1 MENIRNKVF
10 LNNLSED
17 VEKNML
23 EIRDLTKKDA
33 LGLLLAG
40 DEFEENVEHYKN
52 LNKGIDF
59 LLNAMA
65 NDENIAIQVDSDADG
80 YFSGALVY
88 QVIYDDFEYENVTF
102 ILNEGREH
110 GFQLRNLDVLIEN
123 DIKLLIIPDGGS
135 TDTKPL
141 QALTDK
147 GIKVLILDH
156 HIIEIG
162 EGLKG
167 IEENV
172 ALINNQD
179 GSVENIYLSG
189 CGVSYKFCKELV
201 ECCDGTIG
209 NKYLDLVATSLISDM
224 CDMKYSYENRYYLN
238 IGSKISNVTNPFL
251 IEMARSMKK
260 SKKDKFTIE
269 DFGFGIAPIINATI
283 RLGKKEDKENL
294 FNALIGVD
302 ELIPHRGKAISYPS
316 KARLVGANFQK
327 KQREGKVKIAEM
339 VKEEIKEEDLQKNT
353 VIIYIDREEKIDK
366 SLRGLIC
373 NQLLD
378 FYERPILL
386 GGVDKNG
393 FIRGSARGYGEQ
405 MNFKSICEK
414 TGLFEYTNGHDNAFG
429 FSIKEDK
436 IKEFLEYANKNII
449 IKEKS
454 INVEKIYDEFV
465 PKDDVKKI
473 VSYENL
479 WSHDI
484 KPPLYLI
491 KNAIFKVGDIKKIG
505 NSTYEFENKDIKI
518 TKYFCSKKAFEEL
531 VEEKQD
537 DDYVTLDALVEFR
550 YKFGRKIIIKD
561 WEKIK

>member
-1 MENIRNKVF
+1 M
-10 LNNLSED
+10 
-17 VEKNML
+17 
-23 EIRDLTKKDA
+23 
-33 LGLLLAG
+33 
-40 DEFEENVEHYKN
+40 
-52 LNKGIDF
+52 
-59 LLNAMA
+59 
-65 NDENIAIQVDSDADG
+65 
-80 YFSGALVY
+80 
-88 QVIYDDFEYENVTF
+88 
-102 ILNEGREH
+102 
-110 GFQLRNLDVLIEN
+110 
-123 DIKLLIIPDGGS
+123 
-135 TDTKPL
+135 
-141 QALTDK
+141 
-147 GIKVLILDH
+147 
-156 HIIEIG
+156 
-162 EGLKG
+162 
-167 IEENV
+167 
-172 ALINNQD
+172 
-179 GSVENIYLSG
+179 
-189 CGVSYKFCKELV
+189 

-209 NKYLDLVATSLISDM
+209 NKYLDLVAASLISDM

-238 IGSKISNVTNPFL
+238 IGSKVSNVTNPFL

-302 ELIPHRGKAISYPS
+302 ELISHRGKAVSYPS

-339 VKEEIKEEDLQKNT
+339 VKEEIEEEGSQNNT
-353 VIIYIDREEKIDK
+353 VIIYIDREKKIDK
-366 SLRGLIC
+366 SLRGLTC

-378 FYERPILL
+378 YYERPILL
-386 GGVDKNG
+386 GGIDKNG
-393 FIRGSARGYGEQ
+393 FISGSGRGYGQ
-405 MNFKSICEK
+405 MDFKSICES

-429 FSIKEDK
+429 FSIEEGKVE
-436 IKEFLEYANKNII
+436 EFLKYANDNIT

-505 NSTYEFENKDIKI
+505 NSTYEFVNKDIKI

>member
-1 MENIRNKVF
+1 MKNIRDKVF

-23 EIRDLTKKDA
+23 EIRDLTKKEA
-33 LGLLLAG
+33 LSLLLAN

-59 LLNAMA
+59 LLNTMA
-65 NDENIAIQVDSDADG
+65 NNDNIAIQIDSDADG

-110 GFQLRNLDVLIEN
+110 GFQLRNLDTLVN
-123 DIKLLIIPDGGS
+123 NNIKLLIIPDGGS
-135 TDTKPL
+135 VEFEPL
-141 QALTDK
+141 KEVTDK
-147 GIKVLILDH
+147 GIQVLILDH

-162 EGLKG
+162 DRLRD
-167 IEENV
+167 IEDNV

-179 GSVENIYLSG
+179 GIVENIYLSG

-209 NKYLDLVATSLISDM
+209 NKYLDLVAASLISDM

-238 IGSKISNVTNPFL
+238 IGSKVSNVTNPFL

-269 DFGFGIAPIINATI
+269 DFGFGIAPVINATI

-302 ELIPHRGKAISYPS
+302 ELIPHRGKAVTYPS
-316 KARLVGANFQK
+316 KARLIGSNFQK
-327 KQREGKVKIAEM
+327 KQKEEKVKIAEM
-339 VKEEIKEEDLQKNT
+339 VKEEIEKEGLQENT
-353 VIIYIDREEKIDK
+353 VIIYIDREKKIDK
-366 SLRGLIC
+366 SLRGLTC

-386 GGVDKNG
+386 GSIDENG
-393 FIRGSARGYGEQ
+393 LVRGSARGYGE
-405 MNFKSICEK
+405 MDFKYICES
-414 TGLFEYTNGHDNAFG
+414 TGLFEYANGHDNAFG

-436 IKEFLEYANKNII
+436 IKEFLEYANKNIT
-449 IKEKS
+449 IKEKN
-454 INVEKIYDEFV
+454 INVEKVYDEFV
-465 PKDDVKKI
+465 PKDDIKKI

-479 WSHDI
+479 WCHDI
-484 KPPLYLI
+484 KAPLYLI
-491 KNAIFKVGDIKKIG
+491 KNAEFKVGDIKKKG
-505 NSTYEFENKDIKI
+505 TSTYEFKNKDIEI
-518 TKYFCSKKAFEEL
+518 TKYFCSKASYEEL
-531 VEEKQD
+531 VKDKND
-537 DDYVTLDALVEFR
+537 DDYITLDVLAEFR

>member
-1 MENIRNKVF
+1 MKDIRNKVF
-10 LNNLSED
+10 LNSVSED
-17 VEKNML
+17 VEENML
-23 EIRDLTKKDA
+23 EIRDLTKKEA
-33 LGLLLAG
+33 LSLLLADDG
-40 DEFEENVEHYKN
+40 FEENVEHYKN

-65 NDENIAIQVDSDADG
+65 NDENISIQVDSDADG
-80 YFSGALVY
+80 YLSGALVY

-110 GFQLRNLDVLIEN
+110 GFQLKNLNTLVEN

-135 TDTKPL
+135 VEFEPL
-141 QALTDK
+141 KQVTSK

-162 EGLKG
+162 KELED
-167 IEENV
+167 IVENV
-172 ALINNQD
+172 ALVNNQD

-189 CGVSYKFCKELV
+189 CGVSYKFCKELI
-201 ECCDGTIG
+201 ECCEGTVG

-238 IGSKISNVTNPFL
+238 VGSKITNTTNPFL

-260 SKKDKFTIE
+260 NKRDKFTIE
-269 DFGFGIAPIINATI
+269 DFGFSIAPIINATI
-283 RLGKKEDKENL
+283 RIGKKEDKENL

-302 ELIPHRGKAISYPS
+302 DLIPHRGKAISYPS
-316 KARLVGANFQK
+316 KARLIGANLQK
-327 KQREGKVKIAEM
+327 KQKEEKVKIAEM
-339 VKEEIKEEDLQKNT
+339 VKEEIEKEGSQNNT
-353 VIIYIDREEKIDK
+353 IIIYIDKEKKIDK
-366 SLRGLIC
+366 SLRGLTC

-378 FYERPILL
+378 YYERPVLL
-386 GGVDKNG
+386 GSIDENG
-393 FIRGSARGYGEQ
+393 FIRGSARGYGE
-405 MNFKSICEK
+405 MDFKYICEE
-414 TGLFEYTNGHDNAFG
+414 TGLFEYCNGHENAFG

-436 IKEFLEYANKNII
+436 IKEFVKYANNNIT

-491 KNAIFKVGDIKKIG
+491 KNAEFRVRDIKKIG

-531 VEEKQD
+531 IGDTQENESIV
-537 DDYVTLDALVEFR
+537 LDALVEFR
-550 YKFGRKIIIKD
+550 YKYGRKIIIKE
-561 WEKIK
+561 WEKIE

>member
-1 MENIRNKVF
+1 MKDIRNKMF
-10 LNNLSED
+10 LNSVSDD
-17 VEKNML
+17 VEENML
-23 EIRDLTKKDA
+23 EIRDLTKKEA
-33 LGLLLAG
+33 LSLLLADDG
-40 DEFEENVEHYKN
+40 FEENVEHYKN

-65 NDENIAIQVDSDADG
+65 NDENISIQVDSDADG
-80 YFSGALVY
+80 YLSGALVY

-110 GFQLRNLDVLIEN
+110 GFQLKNLNTLVEN

-135 TDTKPL
+135 VEFEPL
-141 QALTDK
+141 KQVTSK

-162 EGLKG
+162 KELED
-167 IEENV
+167 IVENV
-172 ALINNQD
+172 ALVNNQD

-189 CGVSYKFCKELV
+189 CGVSYKFCKELI
-201 ECCDGTIG
+201 ECCEGTVG

-238 IGSKISNVTNPFL
+238 VGSKITNITNPFL

-260 SKKDKFTIE
+260 NKRDKFTIE
-269 DFGFGIAPIINATI
+269 DFGFSIAPIINATI
-283 RLGKKEDKENL
+283 RIGKKEDKENL

-302 ELIPHRGKAISYPS
+302 DLIPHRGKAISYPS
-316 KARLVGANFQK
+316 KARLIGANLQK
-327 KQREGKVKIAEM
+327 KQKEEKVKIAEM
-339 VKEEIKEEDLQKNT
+339 VKEEIEKEGSQNNT
-353 VIIYIDREEKIDK
+353 VIIYIDKEKKIDK
-366 SLRGLIC
+366 SLRGLTC

-378 FYERPILL
+378 YYERPVLL
-386 GGVDKNG
+386 GSIDENG
-393 FIRGSARGYGEQ
+393 FIRGSARGYGE
-405 MNFKSICEK
+405 MDFKYICEE
-414 TGLFEYTNGHDNAFG
+414 TGLFEYCNGHENAFG

-436 IKEFLEYANKNII
+436 IKEFVKYANNNIT

-491 KNAIFKVGDIKKIG
+491 KNAEFRVRDIKKIG

-531 VEEKQD
+531 IGDTQENESIV
-537 DDYVTLDALVEFR
+537 LDALVEFR
-550 YKFGRKIIIKD
+550 YKYGRKIIIKE
-561 WEKIK
+561 WEKIE

>member
-1 MENIRNKVF
+1 MKNIRDKVF

-23 EIRDLTKKDA
+23 EIRDLTKKEA
-33 LGLLLAG
+33 LSLLLAN
-40 DEFEENVEHYKN
+40 DEFEESVEHYKN

-59 LLNAMA
+59 LLNTMA
-65 NDENIAIQVDSDADG
+65 NNDNIAIQIDSDADG

-110 GFQLRNLDVLIEN
+110 GFQLRNLDTLVN
-123 DIKLLIIPDGGS
+123 NNIKLLIIPDGGS
-135 TDTKPL
+135 VEFEPL
-141 QALTDK
+141 KEVTDK
-147 GIKVLILDH
+147 GIQVLILDH

-162 EGLKG
+162 DRLRD
-167 IEENV
+167 IEDNV

-179 GSVENIYLSG
+179 GIVENIYLSG

-209 NKYLDLVATSLISDM
+209 NKYLDLVAASLISDM

-238 IGSKISNVTNPFL
+238 IGSKVSNVTNPFL

-269 DFGFGIAPIINATI
+269 DFGFGIAPVINATI

-302 ELIPHRGKAISYPS
+302 ELIPHRGKAVTYPS
-316 KARLVGANFQK
+316 KARLIGSNFQK
-327 KQREGKVKIAEM
+327 KQKEEKVKIAEM
-339 VKEEIKEEDLQKNT
+339 VKEEIEKEGLQENT
-353 VIIYIDREEKIDK
+353 VIIYIDREKKIDK
-366 SLRGLIC
+366 SLRGLTC

-386 GGVDKNG
+386 GSIDENG
-393 FIRGSARGYGEQ
+393 LVRGSARGYGE
-405 MNFKSICEK
+405 MDFKYICES
-414 TGLFEYTNGHDNAFG
+414 TGLFEYANGHDNAFG
-429 FSIKEDK
+429 FSIEENK
-436 IKEFLEYANKNII
+436 IKEFLEYANKNIT
-449 IKEKS
+449 IKEKN
-454 INVEKIYDEFV
+454 INVEKVYDEFV
-465 PKDDVKKI
+465 PKDDIKKI

-479 WSHDI
+479 WCHDI
-484 KPPLYLI
+484 KAPLYLI
-491 KNAIFKVGDIKKIG
+491 KNAEFKVGDIKKKG
-505 NSTYEFENKDIKI
+505 TSTYEFKNKDIEI
-518 TKYFCSKKAFEEL
+518 TKYFCSKASYEEL
-531 VEEKQD
+531 VKDKND
-537 DDYVTLDALVEFR
+537 DDYITLDVLAEFR
-550 YKFGRKIIIKD
+550 YKFGRKIIIKE

>member
-1 MENIRNKVF
+1 MKNIRDKVF
-10 LNNLSED
+10 LNSLSED

-23 EIRDLTKKDA
+23 EIRDLTKKEA
-33 LGLLLAG
+33 LSLLLAN

-59 LLNAMA
+59 LLNTMA
-65 NDENIAIQVDSDADG
+65 NNDNIAIQVDSDADG

-110 GFQLRNLDVLIEN
+110 GFQLRNLDTLVEN
-123 DIKLLIIPDGGS
+123 NIKLLIIPDGGS
-135 TDTKPL
+135 VEFQPL
-141 QALTDK
+141 KEVTDK
-147 GIKVLILDH
+147 GIQVLILDH

-162 EGLKG
+162 DRLKD
-167 IEENV
+167 IEDNV

-179 GSVENIYLSG
+179 GVVENIYLSG

-209 NKYLDLVATSLISDM
+209 NKYLDLVAASLISDM

-238 IGSKISNVTNPFL
+238 IGSKVSNVTNPFL

-302 ELIPHRGKAISYPS
+302 ELIPHRGKAVTYPS
-316 KARLVGANFQK
+316 KARLIGANLQK
-327 KQREGKVKIAEM
+327 KQREEKGRIAEM
-339 VKEEIKEEDLQKNT
+339 VKEELEEEGLQENT
-353 VIIYIDREEKIDK
+353 VIIYIDREKKIDK
-366 SLRGLIC
+366 SLRGLTC

-386 GGVDKNG
+386 GSIDENG
-393 FIRGSARGYGEQ
+393 FVRGSARGYGE
-405 MNFKSICEK
+405 MDFKYICED

-436 IKEFLEYANKNII
+436 IKEFLEYVNKNIT
-449 IKEKS
+449 IKEKN

-479 WSHDI
+479 WCHDI
-484 KPPLYLI
+484 KAPLYLI
-491 KNAIFKVGDIKKIG
+491 KNAEFKVGDIKKKG
-505 NSTYEFENKDIKI
+505 TSTYEFKNKDIEI
-518 TKYFCSKKAFEEL
+518 TKYFCSKASYEEL
-531 VEEKQD
+531 VKDKND
-537 DDYVTLDALVEFR
+537 DDYITLDVLAEFR
-550 YKFGRKIIIKD
+550 YKFGRKIIIKE

>member
-1 MENIRNKVF
+1 MKNIRDKVF
-10 LNNLSED
+10 LNSLSED

-23 EIRDLTKKDA
+23 EIRDLTKKEA
-33 LGLLLAG
+33 LSLLLAN

-59 LLNAMA
+59 LLNTMA
-65 NDENIAIQVDSDADG
+65 NNDNIAIQVDSDADG

-110 GFQLRNLDVLIEN
+110 GFQLRNLDTLVN
-123 DIKLLIIPDGGS
+123 NNIKLLIIPDGGS
-135 TDTKPL
+135 VEFEPL
-141 QALTDK
+141 KEVTDK
-147 GIKVLILDH
+147 GIQVLILDH

-162 EGLKG
+162 DRLKD
-167 IEENV
+167 IEDNV

-179 GSVENIYLSG
+179 GVVENIYLSG

-209 NKYLDLVATSLISDM
+209 NKYLDLVAASLISDM

-238 IGSKISNVTNPFL
+238 IGSKVSNITNPFL

-269 DFGFGIAPIINATI
+269 DFGFGIAPVINATI

-302 ELIPHRGKAISYPS
+302 ELIPHRGKAVTYPS
-316 KARLVGANFQK
+316 KARLIGSNFQK
-327 KQREGKVKIAEM
+327 KQKEEKVKIAEM
-339 VKEEIKEEDLQKNT
+339 VKEEIEKEGLQENT
-353 VIIYIDREEKIDK
+353 VIIYIDREKKIDK
-366 SLRGLIC
+366 SLRGLTC

-386 GGVDKNG
+386 GSIDENG
-393 FIRGSARGYGEQ
+393 LVRGSARGYGE
-405 MNFKSICEK
+405 MDFKYICEN

-436 IKEFLEYANKNII
+436 IKEFLEYVNKNIT
-449 IKEKS
+449 IKEKN

-479 WSHDI
+479 WCHDI
-484 KPPLYLI
+484 KAPLYLI
-491 KNAIFKVGDIKKIG
+491 KNAEFKVGDIKKKG
-505 NSTYEFENKDIKI
+505 TSTYEFKNKDIEI
-518 TKYFCSKKAFEEL
+518 TKYFCSKASYEEL
-531 VEEKQD
+531 VKDKND
-537 DDYVTLDALVEFR
+537 DDYITLDVLAEFR

-561 WEKIK
+561 WERIK

>member
-1 MENIRNKVF
+1 MKNIRDKVF

-23 EIRDLTKKDA
+23 EIRDLTKKEA
-33 LGLLLAG
+33 LSLLLAN
-40 DEFEENVEHYKN
+40 DEFEESVEHYKN

-59 LLNAMA
+59 LLNTMA
-65 NDENIAIQVDSDADG
+65 NNDNIAIQIDSDADG

-110 GFQLRNLDVLIEN
+110 GFQLRNLDTLVN
-123 DIKLLIIPDGGS
+123 NNIKLLIIPDGGS
-135 TDTKPL
+135 VEFEPL
-141 QALTDK
+141 KEVTDK
-147 GIKVLILDH
+147 GIQVLILDH

-162 EGLKG
+162 DRLRD
-167 IEENV
+167 IEDNV

-179 GSVENIYLSG
+179 GIVENIYLSG

-209 NKYLDLVATSLISDM
+209 NKYLDLVAASLISDM

-238 IGSKISNVTNPFL
+238 IGSKVSNVTNPFL

-269 DFGFGIAPIINATI
+269 DFGFGIAPVINATI

-302 ELIPHRGKAISYPS
+302 ELIPHRGKAVTYPS
-316 KARLVGANFQK
+316 KARLIGSNFQK
-327 KQREGKVKIAEM
+327 KQKEEKVKIAEM
-339 VKEEIKEEDLQKNT
+339 VKEEIEKEGLQENT
-353 VIIYIDREEKIDK
+353 VIIYIDREKKIDK
-366 SLRGLIC
+366 SLRGLTC

-386 GGVDKNG
+386 GSIDENG
-393 FIRGSARGYGEQ
+393 LVRGSARGYGE
-405 MNFKSICEK
+405 MDFKYICES
-414 TGLFEYTNGHDNAFG
+414 TGLFEYANGHDNAFG
-429 FSIKEDK
+429 FSIEENK
-436 IKEFLEYANKNII
+436 IKEFLEYVNKNIT
-449 IKEKS
+449 IKEKD

-479 WSHDI
+479 WCHDI
-484 KPPLYLI
+484 KAPLYLI
-491 KNAIFKVGDIKKIG
+491 KNAKFKVGDIKKKG
-505 NSTYEFENKDIKI
+505 TSTYEFKNKDIEI
-518 TKYFCSKKAFEEL
+518 TKYFCSKASYEEL
-531 VEEKQD
+531 VKDKND
-537 DDYVTLDALVEFR
+537 DDYITLDVLAEFR

-561 WEKIK
+561 WERIK

>member
-1 MENIRNKVF
+1 MKNIRDKVF

-23 EIRDLTKKDA
+23 EIRDLTKKEA
-33 LGLLLAG
+33 LSLLLAN
-40 DEFEENVEHYKN
+40 DEFEESVEHYKN

-59 LLNAMA
+59 LLNTMA
-65 NDENIAIQVDSDADG
+65 NNDNIAIQIDSDADG

-110 GFQLRNLDVLIEN
+110 GFQLRNLDTLVN
-123 DIKLLIIPDGGS
+123 NNIKLLIIPDGGS
-135 TDTKPL
+135 VEFEPL
-141 QALTDK
+141 KEVTDK
-147 GIKVLILDH
+147 GIQVLILDH

-162 EGLKG
+162 DRLRD
-167 IEENV
+167 IEDNV

-179 GSVENIYLSG
+179 GIVENIYLSG

-209 NKYLDLVATSLISDM
+209 NKYLDLVAASLISDM

-238 IGSKISNVTNPFL
+238 IGSKVSNVTNPFL

-269 DFGFGIAPIINATI
+269 DFGFGIAPVINATI

-302 ELIPHRGKAISYPS
+302 ELIPHRGKAVTYPS
-316 KARLVGANFQK
+316 KARLIGSNFQK
-327 KQREGKVKIAEM
+327 KQKEEKVKIAEM
-339 VKEEIKEEDLQKNT
+339 VKEEIEKEGLQENT
-353 VIIYIDREEKIDK
+353 VIIYIDREKKIDK
-366 SLRGLIC
+366 SLRGLTC

-386 GGVDKNG
+386 GSIDENG
-393 FIRGSARGYGEQ
+393 LVRGSARGYGE
-405 MNFKSICEK
+405 MDFKYICES
-414 TGLFEYTNGHDNAFG
+414 TGLFEYANGHDNAFG
-429 FSIKEDK
+429 FSIEENK
-436 IKEFLEYANKNII
+436 IKEFLEYVNKNIT
-449 IKEKS
+449 IKGKD

-479 WSHDI
+479 WCHDI
-484 KPPLYLI
+484 KAPLYLI
-491 KNAIFKVGDIKKIG
+491 KNAKFKVGDIKKKG
-505 NSTYEFENKDIKI
+505 TSTYEFKNKDIEI
-518 TKYFCSKKAFEEL
+518 TKYFCSKASYEEL
-531 VEEKQD
+531 VKDKND
-537 DDYVTLDALVEFR
+537 DDYITLDVLAEFR

-561 WEKIK
+561 WERIK

>member
-1 MENIRNKVF
+1 MKNIRDKVF

-23 EIRDLTKKDA
+23 EIRDLTKKEA
-33 LGLLLAG
+33 LSLLLAN
-40 DEFEENVEHYKN
+40 DEFEESVEHYKN

-59 LLNAMA
+59 LLNTMA
-65 NDENIAIQVDSDADG
+65 NNDNIAIQVDSDADG

-110 GFQLRNLDVLIEN
+110 GFQLRNLDTLVNN

-135 TDTKPL
+135 VEFEPL
-141 QALTDK
+141 KEVTDK
-147 GIKVLILDH
+147 GIQVLILDH

-162 EGLKG
+162 DRLKD
-167 IEENV
+167 IEDNV

-179 GSVENIYLSG
+179 GVVENIYLSG

-209 NKYLDLVATSLISDM
+209 NKYLDLVAASLISDM

-238 IGSKISNVTNPFL
+238 IGSKVSNVTNPFL

-269 DFGFGIAPIINATI
+269 DFGFGIAPVINATI

-302 ELIPHRGKAISYPS
+302 ELIPHRGKAVTYPS
-316 KARLVGANFQK
+316 KARLIGSNFQK
-327 KQREGKVKIAEM
+327 KQKEEKVKIAEM
-339 VKEEIKEEDLQKNT
+339 VKEEIEKEGLQENT
-353 VIIYIDREEKIDK
+353 VIIYIDREKKIDK
-366 SLRGLIC
+366 SLRGLTC

-386 GGVDKNG
+386 GSIDENG
-393 FIRGSARGYGEQ
+393 LVRGSARGYGE
-405 MNFKSICEK
+405 MDFKYICES
-414 TGLFEYTNGHDNAFG
+414 TGLFEYANGHDNAFG
-429 FSIKEDK
+429 FSIEENK
-436 IKEFLEYANKNII
+436 IKEFLEYVNKNIT
-449 IKEKS
+449 IKGKD

-479 WSHDI
+479 WCHDI
-484 KPPLYLI
+484 KAPLYLI
-491 KNAIFKVGDIKKIG
+491 KNAKFKVGDIKKKG
-505 NSTYEFENKDIKI
+505 TSTYEFKNKDIEI
-518 TKYFCSKKAFEEL
+518 TKYFCSKASYEEL
-531 VEEKQD
+531 VKDKND
-537 DDYVTLDALVEFR
+537 DDYITLDVLAEFR

-561 WEKIK
+561 WERIK

>member
-1 MENIRNKVF
+1 MKNIRDKVF

-23 EIRDLTKKDA
+23 EIRDLTKKEA
-33 LGLLLAG
+33 LSLLLAN

-59 LLNAMA
+59 LLNTMA
-65 NDENIAIQVDSDADG
+65 NNDNIAIQIDSDADG

-110 GFQLRNLDVLIEN
+110 GFQLRNLDTLVNN

-135 TDTKPL
+135 VEFEPL
-141 QALTDK
+141 KEVTDK
-147 GIKVLILDH
+147 GIQVLILDH

-162 EGLKG
+162 DRLRD
-167 IEENV
+167 IEDNV

-179 GSVENIYLSG
+179 GIVENIYLSG

-209 NKYLDLVATSLISDM
+209 NKYLDLVAASLISDM

-238 IGSKISNVTNPFL
+238 IGSKVSNVTNPFL

-269 DFGFGIAPIINATI
+269 DFGFGIAPVINATI

-302 ELIPHRGKAISYPS
+302 ELIPHRGKAVTYPS
-316 KARLVGANFQK
+316 KARLIGSNFQK
-327 KQREGKVKIAEM
+327 KQKEEKVKIAEM
-339 VKEEIKEEDLQKNT
+339 VKEEIEKEGLQENT
-353 VIIYIDREEKIDK
+353 VIIYIDREKKIDK
-366 SLRGLIC
+366 SLRGLTC

-386 GGVDKNG
+386 GSIDENG
-393 FIRGSARGYGEQ
+393 LVRGSARGYGE
-405 MNFKSICEK
+405 MDFKYICES
-414 TGLFEYTNGHDNAFG
+414 TGLFEYANGHDNAFG

-436 IKEFLEYANKNII
+436 IKEFLEYANKNIT
-449 IKEKS
+449 IKEKN
-454 INVEKIYDEFV
+454 INVEKVYDEFV
-465 PKDDVKKI
+465 PKDDIKKI

-479 WSHDI
+479 WCHDI
-484 KPPLYLI
+484 KAPLYLI
-491 KNAIFKVGDIKKIG
+491 KNAEFKVGDIKKKG
-505 NSTYEFENKDIKI
+505 TSTYEFKNKDIEI
-518 TKYFCSKKAFEEL
+518 TKYFCSKASYEEL
-531 VEEKQD
+531 VKDKND
-537 DDYVTLDALVEFR
+537 DDYITLDVLAEFR
-550 YKFGRKIIIKD
+550 YKFGRKIIIKE

>member
-23 EIRDLTKKDA
+23 EIRDLTKKEA

-40 DEFEENVEHYKN
+40 GEFEENVEHYKN

-65 NDENIAIQVDSDADG
+65 NDENISIQVDSDADG
-80 YFSGALVY
+80 YLSGALVY

-110 GFQLRNLDVLIEN
+110 GFQLKNLDALIEN

-135 TDTKPL
+135 VEFEPL
-141 QALTDK
+141 KQVTDK

-162 EGLKG
+162 EELKD

-189 CGVSYKFCKELV
+189 CGVSYKFCKELI
-201 ECCDGTIG
+201 ECCEGAIG

-238 IGSKISNVTNPFL
+238 IGSKIANVTNPFL

-260 SKKDKFTIE
+260 SKKDRFTIE
-269 DFGFGIAPIINATI
+269 DFGFSIAPIINATI
-283 RLGKKEDKENL
+283 RIGKKEDKENL
-294 FNALIGVD
+294 FNALIGVND
-302 ELIPHRGKAISYPS
+302 LIAHRGKAISYPS
-316 KARLVGANFQK
+316 KSRLIGANLQK
-327 KQREGKVKIAEM
+327 KQKEEKVKIAEM
-339 VKEEIKEEDLQKNT
+339 VKKEIEEEGSQNNT
-353 VIIYIDREEKIDK
+353 VIIYIDREKKIDK
-366 SLRGLIC
+366 SLRGLTC

-378 FYERPILL
+378 YYERPILL
-386 GGVDKNG
+386 GSIDKNG
-393 FIRGSARGYGEQ
+393 FVRGSARGYGE
-405 MNFKSICEK
+405 MDFKYICEG
-414 TGLFEYTNGHDNAFG
+414 TGLFEYCNGHDNAFG

-436 IKEFLEYANKNII
+436 IEEFLKYVNDNIT

>member
-1 MENIRNKVF
+1 MEDIRNKVF
-10 LNNLSED
+10 LNSISED

-23 EIRDLTKKDA
+23 GIRDLTKKEA
-33 LGLLLAG
+33 LSLLLAN

-59 LLNAMA
+59 LLNTMA
-65 NDENIAIQVDSDADG
+65 NNDNIAIQIDSDADG

-110 GFQLRNLDVLIEN
+110 GFQLKNLDTLVN
-123 DIKLLIIPDGGS
+123 NNIKLLIIPDGGS
-135 TDTKPL
+135 VEFEPL
-141 QALTDK
+141 KEVTDK
-147 GIKVLILDH
+147 GIQVLILDH

-162 EGLKG
+162 DRLRD
-167 IEENV
+167 IEDNV

-179 GSVENIYLSG
+179 GIVENIYLSG

-201 ECCDGTIG
+201 ECYDGTIG
-209 NKYLDLVATSLISDM
+209 NKYLDLVAASLISDM

-238 IGSKISNVTNPFL
+238 IGSKVSNVTNPFL

-269 DFGFGIAPIINATI
+269 DFGFGIAPVINATI

-302 ELIPHRGKAISYPS
+302 ELIPHRGKAVSYPF
-316 KARLVGANFQK
+316 KARLIGANLQK
-327 KQREGKVKIAEM
+327 KQKEEKGRIAEM
-339 VKEEIKEEDLQKNT
+339 VKEKLEEEGLQENT
-353 VIIYIDREEKIDK
+353 VIIYIDREKKIDK
-366 SLRGLIC
+366 SLRGLTC

-386 GGVDKNG
+386 GSIDENG
-393 FIRGSARGYGEQ
+393 FVRGSARGYGE
-405 MNFKSICEK
+405 MDFKYICES

-429 FSIKEDK
+429 FSIEENK
-436 IKEFLEYANKNII
+436 IKEFLEYVNKNIT
-449 IKEKS
+449 IKEKN

-465 PKDDVKKI
+465 PKNDVKKI

-479 WSHDI
+479 WCHDI

-491 KNAIFKVGDIKKIG
+491 KNAEFKVKDIKKKG
-505 NSTYEFENKDIKI
+505 TSTYEFKNKNMEI
-518 TKYFCSKKAFEEL
+518 TKYFCSKASYEEL
-531 VEEKQD
+531 VKDKND
-537 DDYVTLDALVEFR
+537 DDYITLDVLAEFR
-550 YKFGRKIIIKD
+550 YKFGRKIIIKE

>member
-1 MENIRNKVF
+1 MEDIRNKVF
-10 LNNLSED
+10 LNSFSED

-23 EIRDLTKKDA
+23 EIRDLTKKEA
-33 LGLLLAG
+33 LSLLLANG
-40 DEFEENVEHYKN
+40 EFEESIEHYKN

-65 NDENIAIQVDSDADG
+65 NDDNISIQVDSDADG

-110 GFQLRNLDVLIEN
+110 GFQLRNLDALIEN
-123 DIKLLIIPDGGS
+123 DVKLLVIPDGGS
-135 TDTKPL
+135 VEFEPL
-141 QALTDK
+141 KQVTDK

-162 EGLKG
+162 EELKD

-201 ECCDGTIG
+201 ECCEGAIG
-209 NKYLDLVATSLISDM
+209 NKYLDLVAASLISDM

-238 IGSKISNVTNPFL
+238 IGSKVSNVTNPFL

-302 ELIPHRGKAISYPS
+302 ELIPHRGKAVTYPS
-316 KARLVGANFQK
+316 KARLIGSNFQK
-327 KQREGKVKIAEM
+327 KQKEEKGRIAEM
-339 VKEEIKEEDLQKNT
+339 VKEELEEEGLQENA
-353 VIIYIDREEKIDK
+353 VIIYIDRENKIDK
-366 SLRGLIC
+366 SLRGLTC

-378 FYERPILL
+378 FYKRPILL
-386 GGVDKNG
+386 GGINESG
-393 FIRGSARGYGEQ
+393 FVRGSARGYGE
-405 MNFKSICEK
+405 MDFKHICES
-414 TGLFEYTNGHDNAFG
+414 TGLFEYTKGHDNSFG
-429 FSIKEDK
+429 FSIEENK
-436 IKEFLEYANKNII
+436 IKEFLEYVNKNIT
-449 IKEKS
+449 IKEKD
-454 INVEKIYDEFV
+454 IYVEKIYDEFV

-479 WSHDI
+479 WCHDI
-484 KPPLYLI
+484 KAPLYLI
-491 KNAIFKVGDIKKIG
+491 KNAEFKVGDIKKKG
-505 NSTYEFENKDIKI
+505 TSTYEFKNKDIEI
-518 TKYFCSKKAFEEL
+518 TKYFCSKASYEEL
-531 VEEKQD
+531 VKD
-537 DDYVTLDALVEFR
+537 KNNDDYITLDVLAEFR
-550 YKFGRKIIIKD
+550 YKFGRKIIIKE
-561 WEKIK
+561 WERIN

>member
-1 MENIRNKVF
+1 MEDIRNKVF
-10 LNNLSED
+10 LNSFSED

-23 EIRDLTKKDA
+23 EIRDLTKKEA
-33 LGLLLAG
+33 LSLLLAG
-40 DEFEENVEHYKN
+40 GEFEENVEHYKN

-65 NDENIAIQVDSDADG
+65 NDENISIQVDSDADG
-80 YFSGALVY
+80 YFSGSLVY

-110 GFQLRNLDVLIEN
+110 GFQLKNLDTLIEN

-135 TDTKPL
+135 VEFEPL
-141 QALTDK
+141 KQVTDK

-162 EGLKG
+162 EELKE

-201 ECCDGTIG
+201 ECCEGAIG
-209 NKYLDLVATSLISDM
+209 NKYLDLVAASLISDM

-238 IGSKISNVTNPFL
+238 IGSKIDNITNPFL
-251 IEMARSMKK
+251 TEMARSMKK
-260 SKKDKFTIE
+260 SKKDRFSIE
-269 DFGFGIAPIINATI
+269 DFGFSIAPIINATI
-283 RLGKKEDKENL
+283 RIGKKEDKENL
-294 FNALIGVD
+294 FNALIGVND
-302 ELIPHRGKAISYPS
+302 LIAHRGKAISYPS
-316 KARLVGANFQK
+316 KARLIGANLQK
-327 KQREGKVKIAEM
+327 KQKEGKVKIAEM
-339 VKEEIKEEDLQKNT
+339 IKKEIEEEGSQNNT
-353 VIIYIDREEKIDK
+353 VIIYIDREKKIDK
-366 SLRGLIC
+366 SLRGLTC

-378 FYERPILL
+378 YYERPILL
-386 GGVDKNG
+386 GSIDKNG
-393 FIRGSARGYGEQ
+393 FISGSARGYGE
-405 MNFKSICEK
+405 MDFKDICER
-414 TGLFEYTNGHDNAFG
+414 TGLFEYTKGHDNSFG
-429 FSIKEDK
+429 FSIKEGK
-436 IKEFLEYANKNII
+436 IEEFLKYVNDNIT

-491 KNAIFKVGDIKKIG
+491 KNAMFKVGDIKKIG

-537 DDYVTLDALVEFR
+537 NDYVTLDALVEFR

>member
-1 MENIRNKVF
+1 MEDIRNKVF
-10 LNNLSED
+10 LNSFSED

-23 EIRDLTKKDA
+23 EIRDLTKKEA
-33 LGLLLAG
+33 LSLLLAN

-65 NDENIAIQVDSDADG
+65 NDENISIQVDSDADG
-80 YFSGALVY
+80 YFSGSLVY

-110 GFQLRNLDVLIEN
+110 GFQLKNLDTLIEN

-135 TDTKPL
+135 VEFEPL
-141 QALTDK
+141 KQVTDK

-162 EGLKG
+162 EELKE

-189 CGVSYKFCKELV
+189 CGVSYKFCKELI
-201 ECCDGTIG
+201 ECCEGKIG
-209 NKYLDLVATSLISDM
+209 NKYLDLVAASLISDM

-238 IGSKISNVTNPFL
+238 IGSKIENITNPFL
-251 IEMARSMKK
+251 TEMARSMKK
-260 SKKDKFTIE
+260 SKKDRFSIE
-269 DFGFGIAPIINATI
+269 DFGFSIAPIINATI
-283 RLGKKEDKENL
+283 RIGKKEDKENL
-294 FNALIGVD
+294 FNALIGVND
-302 ELIPHRGKAISYPS
+302 LIAHRGKAISYPS
-316 KARLVGANFQK
+316 KSRLIGANLQK
-327 KQREGKVKIAEM
+327 KQKEEKVKIAEM
-339 VKEEIKEEDLQKNT
+339 VKKEIEEEGSQNNT
-353 VIIYIDREEKIDK
+353 VIIYIDRKKKIDK
-366 SLRGLIC
+366 SLRGLTC

-378 FYERPILL
+378 YYERPILL
-386 GGVDKNG
+386 GGIDKNG
-393 FIRGSARGYGEQ
+393 FVRGSARGYEE
-405 MNFKSICEK
+405 MDFKYICEG
-414 TGLFEYTNGHDNAFG
+414 TGLFEYCNGHDNAFG
-429 FSIKEDK
+429 FSIKEDR
-436 IKEFLEYANKNII
+436 IEEFLKYVNGNIT

-491 KNAIFKVGDIKKIG
+491 KNAMFKIGDIKKIG
-505 NSTYEFENKDIKI
+505 TSTYEFKNKNIKI
-518 TKYFCSKKAFEEL
+518 TKYFCSKASYEEL
-531 VEEKQD
+531 VKDKND

>member
-1 MENIRNKVF
+1 M
-10 LNNLSED
+10 S
-17 VEKNML
+17 
-23 EIRDLTKKDA
+23 A
-33 LGLLLAG
+33 
-40 DEFEENVEHYKN
+40 
-52 LNKGIDF
+52 
-59 LLNAMA
+59 
-65 NDENIAIQVDSDADG
+65 
-80 YFSGALVY
+80 ALVY

-110 GFQLRNLDVLIEN
+110 GFQLRNLDALIEN

-491 KNAIFKVGDIKKIG
+491 KNAMFKVGDITKIG
-505 NSTYEFENKDIKI
+505 NSTYKFENDNI
-518 TKYFCSKKAFEEL
+518 TIYKYFCSKISFEEL

-537 DDYVTLDALVEFR
+537 NDYVTLDALVEFR

>member
-1 MENIRNKVF
+1 MKDIRNKVF
-10 LNNLSED
+10 LNSVSED
-17 VEKNML
+17 VEENML
-23 EIRDLTKKDA
+23 EIRDLTKKEA
-33 LGLLLAG
+33 LSLLLADDG
-40 DEFEENVEHYKN
+40 FEENVEHYKN

-65 NDENIAIQVDSDADG
+65 NDENISIQVDSDADG
-80 YFSGALVY
+80 YLSGALVY

-110 GFQLRNLDVLIEN
+110 GFQLKNLNTLVEN

-135 TDTKPL
+135 VEFEPL
-141 QALTDK
+141 KQVTSK

-162 EGLKG
+162 KELED
-167 IEENV
+167 IVENV
-172 ALINNQD
+172 ALVNNQD

-189 CGVSYKFCKELV
+189 CGVSYKFCKELI
-201 ECCDGTIG
+201 ECCEGTVG

-238 IGSKISNVTNPFL
+238 VGSKITNTTNPFL

-260 SKKDKFTIE
+260 NKRDKFTIE
-269 DFGFGIAPIINATI
+269 DFGFSIAPIINATI
-283 RLGKKEDKENL
+283 RIGKKEDKENL

-302 ELIPHRGKAISYPS
+302 DLIPHRGKAISYPS
-316 KARLVGANFQK
+316 KARLIGANLQK
-327 KQREGKVKIAEM
+327 KQKEEKVKIAEM
-339 VKEEIKEEDLQKNT
+339 VKEEIEKEGSQNNT
-353 VIIYIDREEKIDK
+353 IIIYIDKEKKIDK
-366 SLRGLIC
+366 SLRGLTC

-378 FYERPILL
+378 YYERPVLL
-386 GGVDKNG
+386 GSIDENG
-393 FIRGSARGYGEQ
+393 FVRGSARGYGE
-405 MNFKSICEK
+405 MDFKYICEE
-414 TGLFEYTNGHDNAFG
+414 TGLFEYCNGHENAFG

-436 IKEFLEYANKNII
+436 IKEFVKYANNNIT

-479 WSHDI
+479 WGHDI

-491 KNAIFKVGDIKKIG
+491 KNAEFRVRDIKKIG

-550 YKFGRKIIIKD
+550 YKYGRKIIIKE
-561 WEKIK
+561 WEKIE

>member
-1 MENIRNKVF
+1 MEDIRNKVF
-10 LNNLSED
+10 LNSFSED

-23 EIRDLTKKDA
+23 EIRDLTKKEA
-33 LGLLLAG
+33 LSLLLAG
-40 DEFEENVEHYKN
+40 GEFEESVEHYKN

-59 LLNAMA
+59 LLSAMA
-65 NDENIAIQVDSDADG
+65 NDDNIAIQVDSDADG
-80 YFSGALVY
+80 FFSGALVY

-110 GFQLRNLDVLIEN
+110 GFQLRNLDALIEN

-135 TDTKPL
+135 VEFQPL
-141 QALTDK
+141 EQVTDK
-147 GIKVLILDH
+147 GIKILILDH

-162 EGLKG
+162 EELKE

-189 CGVSYKFCKELV
+189 CGVSYKFCKELI
-201 ECCDGTIG
+201 ECCDGAIG
-209 NKYLDLVATSLISDM
+209 NKYLDLVAASLISDM

-238 IGSKISNVTNPFL
+238 IGSKVSNVTNPFL

-269 DFGFGIAPIINATI
+269 DFGFSIAPVINATI

-302 ELIPHRGKAISYPS
+302 ELIPHRGKAVSYPS

-327 KQREGKVKIAEM
+327 KQKEEKVKIAEM
-339 VKEEIKEEDLQKNT
+339 VKEEIEKEGLQENT
-353 VIIYIDREEKIDK
+353 VIIYIDREKKIDK
-366 SLRGLIC
+366 SLRGLTC

-386 GGVDKNG
+386 GSIDENG
-393 FIRGSARGYGEQ
+393 IVRGSARGYGE
-405 MNFKSICEK
+405 MDFKYICES
-414 TGLFEYTNGHDNAFG
+414 TGLFEYANGHDNAFG

-436 IKEFLEYANKNII
+436 IKEFLEYANKNIT
-449 IKEKS
+449 IKEKN
-454 INVEKIYDEFV
+454 INVEKVYDEFV
-465 PKDDVKKI
+465 PKDDIKKI

-479 WSHDI
+479 WCHDI

-491 KNAIFKVGDIKKIG
+491 KNAMFKVGDIKKKG
-505 NSTYEFENKDIKI
+505 TSTYEFKNKDIEI
-518 TKYFCSKKAFEEL
+518 TKYFCSKASYEEL
-531 VEEKQD
+531 VKDKND
-537 DDYVTLDALVEFR
+537 DDYITLDVLAEFR

-561 WEKIK
+561 WERIN